1 MMKPRAVKARRLAM
15 NLARDCRLH
24 LARRLYDAL
33 CAQNPNR
40 FITLF
45 DQHGACVSAHSARP
59 DAPTVEAPICTA
71 PI

>member
-1 MMKPRAVKARRLAM
+1 MEQELAH
-15 NLARDCRLH
+15 DCRLD

-45 DQHGACVSAHSARP
+45 DQDGACVSAHSARP
-59 DAPTVEAPICTA
+59 DAPIIETPICAAPI
-71 PI
+71 

>member
-1 MMKPRAVKARRLAM
+1 MEQE
-15 NLARDCRLH
+15 LARDCRLD

-45 DQHGACVSAHSARP
+45 DQDGACVSAHSARP
-59 DAPTVEAPICTA
+59 TVETPICAAPI
-71 PI
+71 

>member
-1 MMKPRAVKARRLAM
+1 MEQE
-15 NLARDCRLH
+15 LARDCRLD

-45 DQHGACVSAHSARP
+45 DQDGAYVSAHSARP